1 MIALVTAVVPAWE
14 AAISCISAGGGSGA
28 PFEGGSSRGALPT
41 PFEAV
46 SSRGALTGCGGRRTP
61 GGAEGHYPPLMLGS
75 RPSSSRDLALIAS
88 CAALVSVLGVPGS
101 LSLGNVVPITL
112 QTLGVML

>member
-1 MIALVTAVVPAWE
+1 MIQCPRHPRSSPLTYDRLSNCGGSGLGSRNFMH
-14 AAISCISAGGGSGA
+14 ICGGGSGA

-88 CAALVSVLGVPGS
+88 FAALV
-101 LSLGNVVPITL
+101 
-112 QTLGVML
+112 